1 MIAQDGGKTSESN
14 IVEYA
19 PTALEQTLD
28 TGDREEGSG
37 DGDYA
42 RGVWGRKLEFLL
54 SVIGYSV
61 GVGNLWRFPYLVMQN
76 GGGAFLIPFFFFL
89 VLCGVPLFYLE
100 LCLGQFSG
108 ISCLYVW
115 KFCPLF
121 KGIGYMMLVLSFIWC
136 WYYIMVLVW
145 VLVYLVN
152 SFLPQLPWSACGQA
166 WNTDQCIE
174 GLRSLGNCSEV
185 NTVCN
190 ASKAVY
196 TADDMART
204 ASKEFWHNYVLHRSN
219 GLEDMGSIQWHLVVA
234 LVVAWLIIFLCL
246 MKGIKSLSKVVYVT
260 ALLPYIL
267 LTAFLIKG
275 LTLPGAKD
283 GIIYYLKPDFSTLLD
298 FGVWVTA
305 AVQVFYSLGPAW
317 GGLITMASYNK
328 FNNNC
333 LKDALICVMAD
344 GFTSFFGGFVI
355 FSAIGF
361 IAKEANMDVK
371 DVATSGPGLALVI
384 YPEALTKLP
393 LPQLWAVLFFVM
405 LLSLCIDSQFGVF
418 ETLSSGLMDT
428 FPRLRKHKVLVT
440 ACLSVVIMFLDLPYT
455 TGAGI
460 YLYQLV
466 DWYFSAFCV
475 LIISFLECFL
485 IAWVYGAD
493 RFSNDVKLMI
503 GRTPPRF
510 IRFCWCFITP
520 VILLTIFL
528 IMCYQ
533 YEPPAYDNYEY
544 PMFAKVCGNILAM
557 VPVIPLPV
565 VMIYQIWRTPG
576 SLYERIVYLLKPSPD
591 WGPHILGVKAGYME
605 MQNKARARGVLD
617 AVRDK
622 LIGPS
627 YYS

>member
-1 MIAQDGGKTSESN
+1 MIPQDGEKTESN
-14 IVEYA
+14 NVEYA
-19 PTALEQTLD
+19 PAPLEQPQDL
-28 TGDREEGSG
+28 GESEEGSRG
-37 DGDYA
+37 EDYA
-42 RGVWGRKLEFLL
+42 RGVWGRKMEFLL

-89 VLCGVPLFYLE
+89 ILCGVPLFYLE

-108 ISCLYVW
+108 TSCLYVW

-121 KGIGYMMLVLSFIWC
+121 KGIGYMMMAVSFIYC

-174 GLRSLGNCSEV
+174 GLHSLGNCSKV
-185 NTVCN
+185 NAACN

-204 ASKEFWHNYVLHRSN
+204 ASKEFWHNYVLHRTD
-219 GLEDMGSIQWHLVVA
+219 GLEDLGTIQWHLAVA
-234 LVVAWLIIFLCL
+234 LVVAWLVIFLCL
-246 MKGIKSLSKVVYVT
+246 MKGIKSVGKVVYVT
-260 ALLPYIL
+260 ALLPYVL
-267 LTAFLIKG
+267 LT
-275 LTLPGAKD
+275 
-283 GIIYYLKPDFSTLLD
+283 
-298 FGVWVTA
+298 
-305 AVQVFYSLGPAW
+305 
-317 GGLITMASYNK
+317 
-328 FNNNC
+328 
-333 LKDALICVMAD
+333 
-344 GFTSFFGGFVI
+344 
-355 FSAIGF
+355 
-361 IAKEANMDVK
+361 
-371 DVATSGPGLALVI
+371 GPGLALVI
-384 YPEALTKLP
+384 YPEAFTKLP
-393 LPQLWAVLFFVM
+393 VPQLWAVLFFVM
-405 LLSLCIDSQFGVF
+405 LLSLGIDSQFGVF

-428 FPRLRKHKVLVT
+428 FPRLRKRKVLVT
-440 ACLSVVIMFLDLPYT
+440 ACLCVVLMLLDLPYT

-466 DWYFSAFCV
+466 DWYFAAFCV

-520 VILLTIFL
+520 AMLLTIFL
-528 IMCYQ
+528 IMCFQ

-576 SLYERIVYLLKPSPD
+576 SLYERFVYLLKPSPD
-591 WGPHILGVKAGYME
+591 WGPHISGLKAEYLEME
-605 MQNKARARGVLD
+605 DKAPPRGVLD
-617 AVRDK
+617 AVRHNLLGSSD
-622 LIGPS
+622 
-627 YYS
+627 YS

>member
-204 ASKEFWHNYVLHRSN
+204 ASKEFW
-219 GLEDMGSIQWHLVVA
+219 QA
-234 LVVAWLIIFLCL
+234 L
-246 MKGIKSLSKVVYVT
+246 K
-260 ALLPYIL
+260 
-267 LTAFLIKG
+267 
-275 LTLPGAKD
+275 
-283 GIIYYLKPDFSTLLD
+283 
-298 FGVWVTA
+298 VWVTA

-333 LKDALICVMAD
+333 LN
-344 GFTSFFGGFVI
+344 FFGGFVI

-576 SLYERIVYLLKPSPD
+576 SLYENLILTFHKHLKSFYIFEND
-591 WGPHILGVKAGYME
+591 
-605 MQNKARARGVLD
+605 
-617 AVRDK
+617 
-622 LIGPS
+622 
-627 YYS
+627 